1 MLLRVIGLL
10 LLFYTFVLAQE
21 VKGEYSISSLQNIS
35 QASKDRYFDIKGL
48 PDLYVSK
55 QCRKKCKKDCCW
67 DVLRDV
73 NGNIV
78 RNYSTSDDVYA
89 IARNRYK
96 NKSYLLFAHTYGPK
110 KKRKTKYH
118 LVDNNLKEYD
128 VPSFSGNTKKL
139 ITKDANLVEA
149 SSYGVYLNGLK
160 QYDSKK
166 FESIE
171 ITNNPEGDIAIGGIT
186 QTTRTIFVSDFKSK
200 KWLPANITLAQHSD
214 TKDIF
219 SVYPDTNSTIYAVAY
234 NLINIYNK
242 GLLASSVNFKTG
254 QTHAGWIYNYEK
266 FNIGFNPEVY
276 VRDKNIVI
284 NAKNSSTG
292 SNVSFNIT
300 PQEFAQIDKSAPQ
313 RDGFED
319 ESYLSF
325 MVGAGVEMLE
335 WYANTEVKKDD
346 VSYAQTDYELSGS
359 IYKKIY
365 LQGRAGDT
373 QLAISYMKNEAK
385 KVGGLTEK
393 ASETLNFFIDF
404 NALLSKSSTLRI
416 AYTSSNINGIATFTD
431 FKNGATCV
439 TPDGTQVEF
448 ETKIERYSLLVM
460 KERGFYAGAEYTSF
474 QTPSTVGFSNS
485 AKNIAYYG
493 LDPEFK
499 IKNLEFVFGHDTA
512 AYAKRYETNFNTLY
526 LQGMGGL
533 GLSYYDMSSDFEK
546 SIKAAS
552 GKKIVSSD
560 ISFVVDLEIQL
571 GYLWQ
576 QRSKMLKGLGYS
588 FDIGVKARGSYTG
601 SGQSDDS
608 DNTIEANEITME
620 MDRYDVWYGPYA
632 YFNLMF

>member
-1 MLLRVIGLL
+1 MLLRVIIM
-10 LLFYTFVLAQE
+10 LFLVYSVGMAKE
-21 VKGEYSISSLQNIS
+21 IDGEYSISSLQNS
-35 QASKDRYFDIKGL
+35 STSSKDSYFTLLGA
-48 PDLYVSK
+48 PDLYVSR

-89 IARNRYK
+89 LARNRYK
-96 NKSYLLFAHTYGPK
+96 NKSYLLFAHKYGPK
-110 KKRKTKYH
+110 KRRKTKYH

-128 VPSFSGNTKKL
+128 VPSFFGNTKKL
-139 ITKDANLVEA
+139 ITKDANLVEV
-149 SSYGVYLNGLK
+149 SSNGVYLNGLK
-160 QYDSKK
+160 QYDSKS

-200 KWLPANITLAQHSD
+200 TWLPANITLAQHSD
-214 TKDIF
+214 TKKIF
-219 SVYPDTNSTIYAVAY
+219 SVYPDTNNTIYAVAY
-234 NLINIYNK
+234 NLINIYSK

-266 FNIGFNPEVY
+266 FNIGFDPEVY
-276 VRDKNIVI
+276 VKDKNIII

-313 RDGFED
+313 REGFEN
-319 ESYLSF
+319 ETYLSF
-325 MVGAGVEMLE
+325 MVGAGVEILN
-335 WYANTEVKKDD
+335 WYAYTEVTKDD
-346 VSYAQTDYELSGS
+346 TTYAKTDYELSGS

-416 AYTSSNINGIATFTD
+416 AYTSSNINGIATFYD
-431 FKNGATCV
+431 SQKGATSV
-439 TPDGTQVEF
+439 TVDGTQIEF

-485 AKNIAYYG
+485 SKNIAYYG
-493 LDPEFK
+493 LDSEFK

-512 AYAKRYETNFNTLY
+512 AYAKRYETNFSTFY

-546 SIKAAS
+546 NIKAAS
-552 GKKIVSSD
+552 SKKIVSSD
-560 ISFVVDLEIQL
+560 IAFVVDLEMQL
-571 GYLWQ
+571 GYIWQ

-588 FDIGVKARGSYTG
+588 FDIGFKARGSYTG
-601 SGQSDDS
+601 AGQNDDS
-608 DNTIEANEITME
+608 DNSIEYDEITME